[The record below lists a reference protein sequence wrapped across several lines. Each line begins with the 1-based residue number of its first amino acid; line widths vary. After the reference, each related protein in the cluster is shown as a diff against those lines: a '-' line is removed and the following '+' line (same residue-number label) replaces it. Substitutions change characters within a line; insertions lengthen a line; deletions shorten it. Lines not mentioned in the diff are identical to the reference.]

1 LFSQILRGAVPPKVV
16 LALTP
21 QPKDTSSAKLSSGYI
36 PQQRSYK
43 RSFIA
48 FKPIFEPSLKKI
60 VRGPQPTVAGAL
72 VRLGHTLARVKIW
85 RRSTP

>member
-16 LALTP
+16 LVLTI

-36 PQQRSYK
+36 PQLRSYK
-43 RSFIA
+43 GSFFA

-60 VRGPQPTVAGAL
+60 VSGPPSPAAGAL
-72 VRLGHTLARVKIW
+72 VRLGHSLARVKI
-85 RRSTP
+85 